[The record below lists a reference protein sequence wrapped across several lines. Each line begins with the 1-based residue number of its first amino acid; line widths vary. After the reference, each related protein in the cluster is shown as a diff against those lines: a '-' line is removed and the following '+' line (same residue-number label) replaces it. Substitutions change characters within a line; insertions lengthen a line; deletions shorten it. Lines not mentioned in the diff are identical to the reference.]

1 MKLIEAVVVCMII
14 LLFSAIIVHPVIMI
28 EDMQKEILQTRK
40 EIYILRE
47 ELSQIQ
53 KSNESLQNE

>member
-14 LLFSAIIVHPVIMI
+14 LLFSAIIVHPLIMI

>member
-40 EIYILRE
+40 EIYITRRA
-47 ELSQIQ
+47 
-53 KSNESLQNE
+53 KSNSKIKREFTK